1 VHHVTVL
8 IAGYSKPT
16 GDGRYLAAGTVTLI
30 HGAQHVLVDTGDPGQ
45 RQQLLDA
52 LGIQGLSPADIAF
65 VVNTHGHL
73 DHIGNNNL
81 FAGATFILD
90 TDVSRDGV
98 YWTHD
103 FDRGPLHLPSAEGD
117 APVTVMRTPGHT
129 DHDLSVIVDTSI
141 GAVAIVGDLFE
152 YQDDDTERAWIQW
165 SRDPQQQRASRD
177 AVLALARYIVPG
189 HGDMFAV
196 ASELRDRDS

>member
-1 VHHVTVL
+1 MHQVTVL
-8 IAGYSKPT
+8 LSGNSTPT
-16 GDGRYLAAGTVTLI
+16 GDGRFRAAGTVTLV
-30 HGAQHVLVDTGDPGQ
+30 HGALNVVVDTGDPGQ

-52 LGIQGLSPADIAF
+52 LATQGLSPADIAY

-81 FAGATFILD
+81 FPGATFILD

-103 FDRGPLHLPSAEGD
+103 FDRGPLELPVPEGD

-129 DHDLSVIVDTSI
+129 DHDLSVIVETSI
-141 GAVAIVGDLFE
+141 GTVAIVGDLFE
-152 YQDDDTERAWIQW
+152 YEHDGIDRAWIQW
-165 SRDPQQQRASRD
+165 SKDAHTQGASRA
-177 AVLALARYIVPG
+177 AVLALAQHIVPG
-189 HGDMFAV
+189 HGDRFAV
-196 ASELRDRDS
+196 TSELRGRES

>member
-1 VHHVTVL
+1 MHQVTVL
-8 IAGYSKPT
+8 LSGNSTPT
-16 GDGRYLAAGTVTLI
+16 GDGRFRAAGTVTLI
-30 HGAQHVLVDTGDPGQ
+30 HGALNVVVDTGDPGQ

-52 LGIQGLSPADIAF
+52 LAIQGLSPADIAY

-81 FAGATFILD
+81 FPGAMFILD

-103 FDRGPLHLPSAEGD
+103 FDRGPLDLLAPEGD
-117 APVTVMRTPGHT
+117 APVTVMRTAGHT

-141 GAVAIVGDLFE
+141 GRVAIVGDLFE
-152 YQDDDTERAWIQW
+152 YEHDGIDRAWMQW
-165 SRDPQQQRASRD
+165 SRNAEQQCTSRA
-177 AVLALARYIVPG
+177 AVLALARHIVPG
-189 HGDMFAV
+189 HGNIFAV
-196 ASELRDRDS
+196 SPERRSRES